1 MSGPTVPL
9 PTAVAELPARSAA
22 PEVGGEV
29 GRVQVSSLRLRYR
42 PALSDRAERREGK
55 ESGSLWKHPAVVPP
69 GPRPVPVYACTSLV
83 TLCARHLVQCFFLLE
98 ILLDGNQHGHKAR
111 NERKVRI
118 MCVYIYIKY
127 L

>member
-83 TLCARHLVQCFFLLE
+83 TLCARHLVQCFFFWKSYWMVISTGTKRGMKEKSEL
-98 ILLDGNQHGHKAR
+98 
-111 NERKVRI
+111 
-118 MCVYIYIKY
+118 CVCIYI
-127 L
+127 